1 MQFGFSY
8 IGLIMLLMLFIPNF
22 IWTRNQ
28 PKDYDKYAKN
38 ENKFLLALER
48 IGQFIVTPAA
58 LIFSNFNFHGFNFW
72 TSVLILA
79 LLNLVVYDIAW
90 IRYFKSEKT
99 MKDFYR
105 GMWRYSNLPC
115 YVIPVD
121 DRSVAG
127 KDIRH

>member
-8 IGLIMLLMLFIPNF
+8 VGLIMLLMLFIPNF
-22 IWTRNQ
+22 IWTKNQ

-38 ENKFLLALER
+38 ENKVLLALER

-58 LIFSNFNFHGFNFW
+58 LIFSNFNFHGLNFW

-90 IRYFKSEKT
+90 IRYFKSEKN
-99 MKDFYR
+99 MEDFYKSILLSHSSS
-105 GMWRYSNLPC
+105 WESTAET
-115 YVIPVD
+115 
-121 DRSVAG
+121 SS
-127 KDIRH
+127 

>member
-72 TSVLILA
+72 TSVLTLA

-90 IRYFKSEKT
+90 SPKR
-99 MKDFYR
+99 
-105 GMWRYSNLPC
+105 P
-115 YVIPVD
+115 
-121 DRSVAG
+121 
-127 KDIRH
+127 

>member
-58 LIFSNFNFHGFNFW
+58 LIFSNFNFHGLNFW

-99 MKDFYR
+99 MQDFYKSFL
-105 GMWRYSNLPC
+105 GMPLALATS
-115 YVIPVD
+115 
-121 DRSVAG
+121 SS
-127 KDIRH
+127 